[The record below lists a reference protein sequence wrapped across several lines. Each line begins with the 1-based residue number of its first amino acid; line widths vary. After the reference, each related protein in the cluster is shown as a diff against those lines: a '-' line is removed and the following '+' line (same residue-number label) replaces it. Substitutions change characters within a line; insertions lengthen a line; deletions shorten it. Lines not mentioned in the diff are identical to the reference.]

1 MSLLQCAKK
10 VLSDSQGLVD
20 FLDGLLNSIC
30 HLGRDY
36 EIVSRENLLK
46 KLILQ
51 RQRDNFFGGGG
62 WGGTSV
68 NDFQPKDF
76 FSLHP
81 VLAYL
86 SYN

>member
-1 MSLLQCAKK
+1 MSLLQCVKK

-51 RQRDNFFGGGG
+51 RQRDNFFWGGGG
-62 WGGTSV
+62 GGG
-68 NDFQPKDF
+68 
-76 FSLHP
+76 
-81 VLAYL
+81 
-86 SYN
+86 